1 MSFTIFDLYCASKF
15 PLYDLLLGRTVV
27 TDSCFRSKLAV
38 EFLHSSVLRVFR
50 LPKLIVV
57 PEEKKIRQYSV
68 NLKRGGIVKKCGNV
82 KTN

>member
-1 MSFTIFDLYCASKF
+1 MSSSMLNAA
-15 PLYDLLLGRTVV
+15 
-27 TDSCFRSKLAV
+27 RSLAAGSLAV

-68 NLKRGGIVKKCGNV
+68 NVKRGGIVKRFGNV